1 MDKDYATLGISR
13 TDSLD
18 DITKAY
24 RRLAMQWHP
33 DRNMGNEKAAEV
45 RFKEIQKA
53 YERIAARHSQLD
65 HGQTSNSHG
74 FDGFDPFQAYGQS
87 SGPQMAGEDIYTNLD
102 MPLETAIFGGSV
114 NLTFKI
120 DDDCPTCEGYGL
132 LEGSFKCPKCSGRGY
147 TPSGYS
153 CRTCWGYGRV
163 TEAKCPDCNGKGIVK
178 ALKTIIVKIPKG
190 VVPGDILRIRGAG
203 YPSMYDGEPGAV
215 YCKIRIG
222 AHAVYKLS
230 KLTLT
235 RDLDVD
241 FVTALLGGE
250 ITTEVFGRSI
260 LVPIPAACRAGRLL
274 KLSGEGL
281 RNSRTNEVGDL
292 KFRVVLVM
300 PENVRR
306 LKKEQRE
313 MLRTL
318 FSNL

>member
-1 MDKDYATLGISR
+1 MDKDYSTLGVSR

-45 RFKEIQKA
+45 QFKEIQKA
-53 YERIAARHSQLD
+53 YERIAARHSQPD
-65 HGQTSNSHG
+65 HSQTSNGHG
-74 FDGFDPFQAYGQS
+74 FDGFDPFQAYGRS
-87 SGPQMAGEDIYTNLD
+87 SGAQMAGEDIYTNLD
-102 MPLETAIFGGSV
+102 VPLETAIFGGSV

-120 DDDCPTCEGYGL
+120 NDDCPTCDGFGT
-132 LEGSFKCPKCSGRGY
+132 LEGPFTCPKCSGHGC
-147 TPSGYS
+147 TPSGYR

-163 TEAKCPDCNGKGIVK
+163 AEIKCPDCNGNGIVK
-178 ALKTIIVKIPKG
+178 ILKTIVVKVPKG
-190 VVPGDILRIRGAG
+190 VVHGDILRIRGAG
-203 YPSMYDGEPGAV
+203 YPSMYGGEPGTV
-215 YCKIRIG
+215 YCEIRIEP
-222 AHAVYKLS
+222 HAVYKRS

-241 FVTALLGGE
+241 FVTALLGGV
-250 ITTEVFGRSI
+250 ITTEVFGKSI
-260 LVPIPAACRAGRLL
+260 SVPIPAACRAGRQL
-274 KLSGEGL
+274 KVSGEGL
-281 RNSRTNEVGDL
+281 RNSGTNEVGDL
-292 KFRVVLVM
+292 KFRIVLVM